1 MGKVTDTYM
10 PKKHWQFVIEAIDD
24 EVKKQCEQLK
34 KKKEIEMEEVLRRA
48 LNAAYQ
54 TSLEMTIEDGIKEDQ
69 QGKFSDAALKE
80 FTGKLQDVIKK
91 TLEKEKTEQAPE
103 EKDLKAWLKV
113 WESVKQNPPP
123 SKPLFDRWRL
133 DFCLAIS
140 RESGPKDQYA
150 LFLGQFEGAYTFSVE
165 KWESNKKA
173 TFQMKK
179 DYQSVLKWTAVW
191 MTLALT
197 AYLMC
202 SISLPLIAILLH
214 FILRSIPDAR
224 LQEMLPIGIV
234 AGFIAACFVA
244 IGCFVKR
251 QSVKKECK
259 DSEKKC
265 PLRVMPTFAIILA
278 IVLVLHLTI
287 EALTDIQLEIP
298 SIPFAVI
305 LVVEGLIL
313 LIGLIL
319 AGVKSL
325 EYDTKNPQETWAR
338 HEETVQKMNL
348 EMLRYLLLKDRYRRP
363 KPENSSEHPVVSTSI
378 QVFPCPPKA
387 EEKAQSVEM
396 EFMEAI
402 IQILEEDNA
411 KFVRNM
417 EDKER
422 SMTKILGI
430 FKIPNIPS

>member
-1 MGKVTDTYM
+1 MGRIIDTYM
-10 PKKHWQFVIEAIDD
+10 PKKHWQLVIEAIDD
-24 EVKKQCEQLK
+24 EVKKRCEKLAP
-34 KKKEIEMEEVLRRA
+34 KEESEMEVVLRRA
-48 LNAAYQ
+48 LHAAYQ
-54 TSLEMTIEDGIKEDQ
+54 TSLEMTIEDGINEEQKE
-69 QGKFSDAALKE
+69 KLKAAARKE
-80 FTGKLQDVIKK
+80 FT
-91 TLEKEKTEQAPE
+91 EQASE
-103 EKDLKAWLKV
+103 EKDPATWLGV
-113 WESVKQNPPP
+113 WENVKKPSLP

-133 DFCLAIS
+133 EFCSAVFLKS
-140 RESGPKDQYA
+140 EQNDQYL
-150 LFLGQFEGAYTFSVE
+150 LFLEQFEGAYTFSVE

-202 SISLPLIAILLH
+202 SIPLPLVAVILNFTLES
-214 FILRSIPDAR
+214 ILNSW
-224 LQEMLPIGIV
+224 LQTILILIILVLAVGSIV
-234 AGFIAACFVA
+234 AYCCAIRFVVDWNDIKKDEKSQKRKPWICNIRNFATVLA
-244 IGCFVKR
+244 IV
-251 QSVKKECK
+251 
-259 DSEKKC
+259 
-265 PLRVMPTFAIILA
+265 LA

-387 EEKAQSVEM
+387 EEKDQSVEM

-417 EDKER
+417 EGKER

>member
-10 PKKHWQFVIEAIDD
+10 PKKHWELVIEAIDD

-34 KKKEIEMEEVLRRA
+34 KKKESEMEEVLRRA

-54 TSLEMTIEDGIKEDQ
+54 TSLEMTIEDGINEEQKE
-69 QGKFSDAALKE
+69 KLKAAARKE
-80 FTGKLQDVIKK
+80 FTEQASEEKDPATWLGVWENVKK
-91 TLEKEKTEQAPE
+91 TL
-103 EKDLKAWLKV
+103 L
-113 WESVKQNPPP
+113 P

-133 DFCLAIS
+133 EFDNAIPS
-140 RESGPKDQYA
+140 DGKQDDRYT
-150 LFLGQFEGAYTFSVE
+150 LFLKQFEDAYAYSVE
-165 KWESNKKA
+165 EWESNKEA
-173 TFQMKK
+173 TFQMKE
-179 DYQSVLKWTAVW
+179 DYQSVLKWTAFW
-191 MTLALT
+191 MVLALF
-197 AYLMC
+197 AYLIC
-202 SISLPLIAILLH
+202 LIPLSVIAMPLN
-214 FILRSIPDAR
+214 FILGSIPD
-224 LQEMLPIGIV
+224 
-234 AGFIAACFVA
+234 C
-244 IGCFVKR
+244 C
-251 QSVKKECK
+251 
-259 DSEKKC
+259 
-265 PLRVMPTFAIILA
+265 LRVILILLIIVIAVCFLINFINRYGIIKNGKDLKKWLCGIRNFFTVFAIM
-278 IVLVLHLTI
+278 LTVYLTV
-287 EALTDIQLEIP
+287 EALTDRQLEIP
-298 SIPFAVI
+298 SISFAVI